1 MKKKPMMF
9 FIFVL
14 SMFLLTGCWDSMEL
28 NDRAIELAWG
38 IDKDKNGSIKIST
51 QVIIPS
57 NIGGGEGNGVSGG
70 SKGKSFFV
78 ETGIGK
84 DTLEAVDKMQTK
96 LSRQIF
102 RGQRRI
108 ILIGE
113 SMGRKGIK
121 DILDTYTRDPSIN
134 LLTDIFI
141 VKGGTAQD
149 FLKTT
154 YPLENIP
161 AIGAIKEYNQ
171 IGSQKTVSFLNFLLA
186 ANSEGNCPIMPSIVF
201 GSTPSSTGGTSGG
214 KPSDSN
220 GFRIGGIGIFNK
232 NLKLIGFLNVKDSKT
247 LRWVTGKLKNI
258 AITSRVPNE
267 KGYLSLDVNK
277 LESKIQP
284 VMQRQKIKILVTLS
298 GQGAIRENNTGIDLT
313 EFKNIAIVQK
323 VINREVEKNV
333 LKTITKIQK
342 NYGKDVFEF
351 SDAIQRKDLNRWKSL
366 KKNWDNEFP
375 KVEVSVKAN
384 LTIRRIGVT
393 GRSLVELK

>member
-1 MKKKPMMF
+1 MMF
-9 FIFVL
+9 FIVVL

-38 IDKDKNGSIKIST
+38 IDKEKNNLIKIST

-57 NIGGGEGNGVSGG
+57 NIGGGDGNGVSGG
-70 SKGKSFFV
+70 SQGKSFFV

-134 LLTDIFI
+134 LLTDIFV
-141 VKGGTAQD
+141 VKGGTAQE
-149 FLKTT
+149 FLKTS

-171 IGSQKTVSFLNFLLA
+171 IGSQKTLAFLNFLLA
-186 ANSEGNCPIMPSIVF
+186 ANSEGSCPTMPSIVF
-201 GSTPSSTGGTSGG
+201 GSTPSPTGGASGG
-214 KPSDSN
+214 KPSESN

-232 NLKLIGFLNVKDSKT
+232 NLKLIGFLNVEESKET
-247 LRWVTGKLKNI
+247 RWVTGKLKNI
-258 AITSRVPNE
+258 AITSRVGKE
-267 KGYLSLDVNK
+267 KGYISLDVNK
-277 LESKIQP
+277 LDSKIDP
-284 VMQRQKIKILVTLS
+284 IIQRQKIKILVTLS
-298 GQGAIRENNTGIDLT
+298 GQGAIRENNTDIDLT
-313 EFKNIAIVQK
+313 EFKNIAIVQND
-323 VINREVEKNV
+323 INREVEKNV
-333 LKTITKIQK
+333 LKTITKVQTK
-342 NYGKDVFEF
+342 YGTDVFEF
-351 SDAIQRKDLNRWKSL
+351 SDAIQRKDLNRWKSIR
-366 KKNWDNEFP
+366 KNWDKEFP
-375 KVEVSVKAN
+375 KVEVSVKSN

-393 GRSLVELK
+393 GRSLIEIK